1 MDEKFLKLQR
11 SKGREL
17 KKSRWWQNKISE
29 GGLCYY
35 CDKKLTKL
43 EITMDHIVPIS
54 RGGRSTKGNVVMAC
68 ETCNINKRSLTAV
81 EWEESLMRMK

>member
-1 MDEKFLKLQR
+1 MDEKFLKLER

-29 GGLCYY
+29 GGSCYY
-35 CDKKLTKL
+35 CEQNLSKS
-43 EITMDHIVPIS
+43 EITMDHVVPIS
-54 RGGRSTKGNVVMAC
+54 RGGRSTKGNVVIAC

-81 EWEESLMRMK
+81 EWEEYLTRRK